1 MEKKWPPSQSVF
13 FPELENLAPRD
24 IKKYG
29 YRLTRG
35 MEYRLYSRPEI
46 DKLIEEGKIVPIK
59 EKSSKPDDKYEPGD
73 ELQGQFALRRVAM
86 RNRYVRVTL
95 KKYMIT
101 ISWDEENNRPRFG
114 LNPVIPKKGKET
126 G

>member
-13 FPELENLAPRD
+13 FPELEKLAPRD
-24 IKKYG
+24 LRKYG

-35 MEYRLYSRPEI
+35 I
-46 DKLIEEGKIVPIK
+46 DKLIKEGKIVPIK

-73 ELQGQFALRRVAM
+73 ELQAQFALRRVTM

-95 KKYMIT
+95 KKYAIT
-101 ISWDEENNRPRFG
+101 ISWDEEF
-114 LNPVIPKKGKET
+114 K
-126 G
+126 